1 MVTADLLDAVPTEP
15 LAAWLSA
22 HVPGAEA
29 TGAGAPVRVEHL
41 SGGSSNLT
49 FRVRCGAGDWVLR
62 RPPLGPVLATAH
74 DMSREARAQA
84 ALAGTDVPVPRIVA
98 TCDDPAVI
106 GAPFYLMEHL
116 DGVVYTDA
124 DAVAHLTEADARAA
138 AGELVDVLAR
148 LHRVDP
154 AAVGL
159 ADHGRPD
166 GFLERQLRR
175 WRTQWGRSTRR
186 ESPTVDEVGRRLS
199 RALEGLAAQPPA
211 IVHGDYSFN
220 NTMWQRD
227 RPARMQAVLDW
238 EMSTVGDPLTDLGML
253 LTYWGPVGDLL
264 WRRRSAPAHR
274 GSPGFPDGDALV
286 ERYAA
291 TSGRDL
297 DHLGF
302 YRTLAIYKLAVIS
315 EGAAARLSAGEPDR
329 AAGLVT
335 TVDELAAAALDLAD
349 RRL

>member
-1 MVTADLLDAVPTEP
+1 MATADLLDAVPTEP
-15 LAAWLSA
+15 LAAWVSA
-22 HVPGAEA
+22 HVPGAGAA
-29 TGAGAPVRVEHL
+29 TPLRVEHL

-49 FRVRCGAGDWVLR
+49 FRVRCGPGDWVLR

-74 DMSREARAQA
+74 DMGREARAQA
-84 ALAGTDVPVPRIVA
+84 ALAGTDMPVARIVA

-124 DAVAHLTEADARAA
+124 DAVAPLTEPEARAA
-138 AGELVDVLAR
+138 ADELVDVLAR

-154 AAVGL
+154 VAVGL

-175 WRTQWGRSTRR
+175 WRTQWERSTRR
-186 ESPTVDEVGRRLS
+186 VSPAIDEVGRRLA
-199 RALEGLAAQPPA
+199 RALDGLPVQAAA

-220 NTMWQRD
+220 NTMWRRD

-253 LTYWGPVGDLL
+253 LTYWGPIGDLL
-264 WRRRSAPAHR
+264 WRRRAAPAHR
-274 GSPGFPDGDALV
+274 GNPGFPGGGALV
-286 ERYAA
+286 ERYGA
-291 TSGRDL
+291 TSGRPL
-297 DHLGF
+297 DGLGF
-302 YRTLAIYKLAVIS
+302 YEALATYKLAVIS
-315 EGAAARLSAGEPDR
+315 EGAAARLSTAEPDR
-329 AAGLVT
+329 AAGLVAV
-335 TVDELAAAALDLAD
+335 VDELADAALELAD